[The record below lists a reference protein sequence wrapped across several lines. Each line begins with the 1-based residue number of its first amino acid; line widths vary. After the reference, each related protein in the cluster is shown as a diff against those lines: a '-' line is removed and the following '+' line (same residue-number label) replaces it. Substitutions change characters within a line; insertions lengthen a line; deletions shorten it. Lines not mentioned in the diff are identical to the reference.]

1 MPPGG
6 QGSLG
11 RGGSRAG
18 WAAIAGIAI
27 GALLLAGVEEPERAA
42 SALRPAPVIA
52 SLCAPA
58 KPSPRALAVRRASAS
73 TAAPTARASRADT
86 AARRCTQ
93 RRLYP

>member
-6 QGSLG
+6 QGSVG
-11 RGGSRAG
+11 RGGSRTG

-42 SALRPAPVIA
+42 SVLRPAPVTA
-52 SLCAPA
+52 PLCAPA
-58 KPSPRALAVRRASAS
+58 KPSARALAVRGASAS
-73 TAAPTARASRADT
+73 TAAPTGRVSRADT
-86 AARRCTQ
+86 AARRCAP